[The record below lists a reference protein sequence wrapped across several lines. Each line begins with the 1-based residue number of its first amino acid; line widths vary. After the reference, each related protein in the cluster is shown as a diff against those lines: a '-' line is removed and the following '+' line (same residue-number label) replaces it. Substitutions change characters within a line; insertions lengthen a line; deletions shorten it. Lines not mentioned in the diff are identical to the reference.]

1 MVEWEKSSTFAY
13 MKTNRLKRII
23 RYSLP
28 IAVVLLMVSPMFMAC
43 EKVELPDRE
52 EMGSGGGDSLRPGVI
67 VFGNV
72 EIDTVWGDP
81 IYFGF

>member
-1 MVEWEKSSTFAY
+1 MVEWEKSRTFAY

-28 IAVVLLMVSPMFMAC
+28 IAVVLLMVSPMFVAC

-52 EMGSGGGDSLRPGVI
+52 EIKIISGRSSLRV
-67 VFGNV
+67 
-72 EIDTVWGDP
+72 P
-81 IYFGF
+81 ILFTLTLKKKLVLG